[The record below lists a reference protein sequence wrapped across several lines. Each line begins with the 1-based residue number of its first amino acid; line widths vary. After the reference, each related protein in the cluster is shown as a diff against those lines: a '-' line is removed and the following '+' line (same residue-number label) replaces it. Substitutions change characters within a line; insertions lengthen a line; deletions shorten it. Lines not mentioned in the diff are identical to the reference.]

1 MLLEVKSP
9 LSRPKQ
15 ELLARLLAHGY
26 ALENYVED
34 YRLHARDFAARRNPL
49 NPWRKLP
56 NGESRAVGRHAR
68 VEVLGP
74 HRVPHG
80 EGFYL
85 HRPAGGA
92 RWWQWLRAAARWSGR

>member
-34 YRLHARDFAARRNPL
+34 YRLHARTRRSAGCSSSHSMISMKPM
-49 NPWRKLP
+49 KLS
-56 NGESRAVGRHAR
+56 E
-68 VEVLGP
+68 
-74 HRVPHG
+74 
-80 EGFYL
+80 
-85 HRPAGGA
+85 
-92 RWWQWLRAAARWSGR
+92 